1 LYRHHIQDQLS
12 KERVLEILTSAL
24 TIEKE
29 FITESLPVDLIGMN
43 SKLMCQYLEYVTD
56 RLLVDLG
63 IGKVY
68 NSENPFDFMQNI
80 ALENKTNF
88 FEKRVSDYSK
98 RGVGDVIETKEINF
112 EEDF

>member
-1 LYRHHIQDQLS
+1 MQHFCQSDHKYDPIAQNEKLCP
-12 KERVLEILTSAL
+12 EIS
-24 TIEKE
+24 
-29 FITESLPVDLIGMN
+29 
-43 SKLMCQYLEYVTD
+43 QYLEYVTD

-68 NSENPFDFMQNI
+68 NSENPFDFMKNI

-98 RGVGDVIETKEINF
+98 SGVGDVEEKELNF